1 LNNRHENTYLDEY
14 GLFIMG
20 FFGKSKYEKHEEK
33 LSETLSVILNDELE
47 VSELKSICRDLVG
60 SIPKDGMKLIDKD
73 DEVVREFEEPISRQ
87 DYCDFYLHYDE
98 LEEVNDK
105 MLARYLIKHDFL
117 DEEDE
122 DYLYVTE
129 HTEDDEDKDDDQ
141 KDHDNEKDDGN
152 KSSDYMMDSIILKLE
167 KNFEPEKVIDEKEL
181 QNLLRSFLQQ
191 VFPNAIVEREVQL
204 KDVRDS
210 VDILVDKKYAIEVK
224 IPDNRIALRNAYAQL
239 KEYQEEFP
247 SIIVFIL
254 DNEGKNLTDD
264 IITYT
269 KKYRTELGIESVI
282 KIGQKRG

>member
-1 LNNRHENTYLDEY
+1 
-14 GLFIMG
+14 MG

-33 LSETLSVILNDELE
+33 LSETLSAILHDELE

-60 SIPKDGMKLIDKD
+60 SIPKDGMKLVDKD
-73 DEVVREFEEPISRQ
+73 DEVIIEFEEPISRQ

-98 LEEVNDK
+98 LGEVNDK
-105 MLARYLIKHDFL
+105 MLARYLIKHGFL
-117 DEEDE
+117 DKDDE
-122 DYLYVTE
+122 DYLFVTG
-129 HTEDDEDKDDDQ
+129 HTEDDDEDEDEEDKKNQDS
-141 KDHDNEKDDGN
+141 KLSDH
-152 KSSDYMMDSIILKLE
+152 MMDSIILKLE
-167 KNFEPEKVIDEKEL
+167 KNFEPEKVFDEKEL

-191 VFPNAIVEREVQL
+191 AFPNSKVEREVQL

-210 VDILVDKKYAIEVK
+210 VDLLIDKKYAIEVK

-254 DNEGKNLTDD
+254 DNEDKNLTDD

-282 KIGQKRG
+282 KIGKKRG

>member
-1 LNNRHENTYLDEY
+1 MNNRHENTYLDEY

-33 LSETLSVILNDELE
+33 LSETLADILQDELE

-60 SIPKDGMKLIDKD
+60 SIPKNGMKLIDKD

-117 DEEDE
+117 DEDDE
-122 DYLYVTE
+122 DYLYVTG
-129 HTEDDEDKDDDQ
+129 HTEEEDEDDKEDEDDEDQDSKLS
-141 KDHDNEKDDGN
+141 DH
-152 KSSDYMMDSIILKLE
+152 MMDSIILKLE
-167 KNFEPEKVIDEKEL
+167 KNFEPEKVFDEKEL

-191 VFPNAIVEREVQL
+191 AFPNSKVEREVQL

-210 VDILVDKKYAIEVK
+210 VDLLIDKKYAIEVK

-254 DNEGKNLTDD
+254 DNEDKNLSED
-264 IITYT
+264 IVKYT
-269 KKYRTELGIESVI
+269 KKYRTELGIESVV
-282 KIGQKRG
+282 KTGQKRG

>member
-1 LNNRHENTYLDEY
+1 
-14 GLFIMG
+14 MG

-33 LSETLSVILNDELE
+33 LSETLADILQDELE

-73 DEVVREFEEPISRQ
+73 DEVVMEFEEPISRQ

-98 LEEVNDK
+98 LGEVNDK
-105 MLARYLIKHDFL
+105 MLAKYLIKHDFL
-117 DEEDE
+117 DKDDE
-122 DYLYVTE
+122 DYLYVTGYA
-129 HTEDDEDKDDDQ
+129 EDDEDKDDDE
-141 KDHDNEKDDGN
+141 KDHDDEKDDDN
-152 KSSDYMMDSIILKLE
+152 ESSDYMMDSIILKLE

-191 VFPNAIVEREVQL
+191 AFPNAIVEREVQL

-224 IPDNRIALRNAYAQL
+224 IPANRIELRNAYAQL

-254 DNEGKNLTDD
+254 DNEDKNLTND

>member
-1 LNNRHENTYLDEY
+1 MNNRHENTYLDEY

-33 LSETLSVILNDELE
+33 LSETLSDILQDELE
-47 VSELKSICRDLVG
+47 VSELKSVCRDLVG

-73 DEVVREFEEPISRQ
+73 DEVIIEFEEPISRQ

-98 LEEVNDK
+98 LGEVNDK
-105 MLARYLIKHDFL
+105 MLARYLIKHGFL
-117 DEEDE
+117 DEDDE
-122 DYLYVTE
+122 DYLYVTG

-224 IPDNRIALRNAYAQL
+224 IPANRIALRNAYAQL

-254 DNEGKNLTDD
+254 DNEDKNLSED
-264 IITYT
+264 IVKYT
-269 KKYRTELGIESVI
+269 KKYRTELGIESVV
-282 KIGQKRG
+282 KTGQKRG

>member
-1 LNNRHENTYLDEY
+1 
-14 GLFIMG
+14 MG
-20 FFGKSKYEKHEEK
+20 FFGKSKYEKHEEN
-33 LSETLSVILNDELE
+33 LSKTLADILENELE

-60 SIPKDGMKLIDKD
+60 SIPKDGMELVDKD
-73 DEVVREFEEPISRQ
+73 DEVIIEFEEPISRQ

-98 LEEVNDK
+98 LGEVNDK
-105 MLARYLIKHDFL
+105 MLARYLIKHGFL
-117 DEEDE
+117 DKDDE
-122 DYLYVTE
+122 DYLFVTE
-129 HTEDDEDKDDDQ
+129 HMEEDQDEEDQ
-141 KDHDNEKDDGN
+141 DSKL
-152 KSSDYMMDSIILKLE
+152 SDYMMDSIILKLE
-167 KNFEPEKVIDEKEL
+167 KNFEPEKVFDEKEL

-191 VFPNAIVEREVQL
+191 AFPNSKVEREVQL

-210 VDILVDKKYAIEVK
+210 VDLLIDKKYAIEVK
-224 IPDNRIALRNAYAQL
+224 IPENRIALRNAYAQL

-254 DNEGKNLTDD
+254 DNEDKNLTDD

>member
-33 LSETLSVILNDELE
+33 LSETLCDILHDELE

-60 SIPKDGMKLIDKD
+60 SIPKNGMKLIDKD

-117 DEEDE
+117 DEDDE
-122 DYLYVTE
+122 DYLYVTG
-129 HTEDDEDKDDDQ
+129 HTEEEDEDDKEDEDDEDQDSKLS
-141 KDHDNEKDDGN
+141 DH
-152 KSSDYMMDSIILKLE
+152 MMDSIILKLE
-167 KNFEPEKVIDEKEL
+167 KNFEPEKVFDEKEL

-191 VFPNAIVEREVQL
+191 AFPNSKVEREVQL

-210 VDILVDKKYAIEVK
+210 VDLLIDKKYAIEVK

-254 DNEGKNLTDD
+254 DNEDKNLSED
-264 IITYT
+264 IIKYT
-269 KKYRTELGIESVI
+269 KKYRTELCIESVV
-282 KIGQKRG
+282 KTGQKRG